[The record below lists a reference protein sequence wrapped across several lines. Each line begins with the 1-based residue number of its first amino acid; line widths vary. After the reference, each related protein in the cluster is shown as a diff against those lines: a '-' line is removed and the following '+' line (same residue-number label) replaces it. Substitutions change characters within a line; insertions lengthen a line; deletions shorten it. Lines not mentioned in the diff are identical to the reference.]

1 MGLIKSTNPAAMKP
15 VTFSMADI
23 EAQARAMIL
32 RARQQAEQLL
42 AAAQGEGEVLKE
54 EMRAQGLAEGRT
66 AGLQQGTD
74 EGRKLGEA
82 AALNENKA
90 KLSQFIATLTKA
102 SNDLEASR
110 RKLLMEAQQ
119 EVVQLSIAIARKVAK
134 ALGERDPAVLQA
146 NITDAMKLVVSRAD
160 VRIGVNPAQKSVFAE
175 LLPKLKATWPS
186 LQHVEIV
193 EDPGI
198 SPGGCQIFTRSGRV
212 DADLDSQ
219 IDRIANELLGGK
231 TPQMCGNERQ

>member
-1 MGLIKSTNPAAMKP
+1 MGLIKSTNPAATKP

-23 EAQARAMIL
+23 EAQARAMLL

-54 EMRAQGLAEGRT
+54 ELRAQGLAEGRT
-66 AGLQQGTD
+66 SGLQQGRD

-90 KLSQFIATLTKA
+90 KFTQLIAALTKA
-102 SNDLEASR
+102 SEDLESSR
-110 RKLLMEAQQ
+110 KKLLSEAQQ

-134 ALGERDPAVLQA
+134 TLGENEPSVLQA
-146 NITDAMKLVVSRAD
+146 NISDAMKLVVSQAD
-160 VRIGVNPAQKSVFAE
+160 VRIGVNPAQKTVFAE
-175 LLPKLKATWPS
+175 LLPKLKSTWPN

-193 EDPGI
+193 EDPAI
-198 SPGGCQIFTRSGRV
+198 TPGGCRIFTRGGNI
-212 DADLDSQ
+212 DADLDTQ
-219 IDRIANELLGGK
+219 IDRIATELLNRK
-231 TPQMCGNERQ
+231 ETP

>member
-1 MGLIKSTNPAAMKP
+1 MGLIKSTNPAATKP

-23 EAQARAMIL
+23 EAQARAMLL

-54 EMRAQGLAEGRT
+54 ELRAQGLAEGRT
-66 AGLQQGTD
+66 SGLQQGRD

-90 KLSQFIATLTKA
+90 KFTQLIAALTKA
-102 SNDLEASR
+102 SEDLESSR
-110 RKLLMEAQQ
+110 KKLLSEAQQ

-134 ALGERDPAVLQA
+134 TLGGNEPSVLQA
-146 NITDAMKLVVSRAD
+146 NISDAMKLVVSQAD
-160 VRIGVNPAQKSVFAE
+160 VRIGVNPAQKTVFAE
-175 LLPKLKATWPS
+175 LLPKLKSTWPN

-193 EDPGI
+193 EDPAI
-198 SPGGCQIFTRSGRV
+198 TPGGCRIFTRGGNI
-212 DADLDSQ
+212 DADLDTQ
-219 IDRIANELLGGK
+219 IDRIATELLNRK
-231 TPQMCGNERQ
+231 ETP